1 MALAR
6 QVTEIRAVSDSSGSL
21 NSKYFFIN
29 GITADST
36 KDVGFKITEYY
47 VWIDVSSGGS
57 DPSISG
63 KTGVEVDISTN
74 DSAATVATAVQNA
87 LDGLSDFAGASVS
100 SGVLQVTNANKGA
113 ATEASDVNTN
123 FIITTTTS
131 GVGLLSS
138 NLKFPED
145 TSLYF
150 VRGDHLGLIS
160 SYDSDGSSRTDRKA
174 YQAVDHNIVN
184 GLLIHYYGNPNK
196 VTAITD
202 TPDVD
207 NLFHSAIVD
216 YVKKCL
222 YMDRAGS
229 VSDAGQSQVAMN
241 LMLQHERKYDMAIK
255 KYGTKKRSKTG
266 GTRAVVPASFM

>member
-1 MALAR
+1 MALASQITR
-6 QVTEIRAVSDSSGSL
+6 ITTVADSSGSL
-21 NSKYFFIN
+21 NGKYFFIN
-29 GITADST
+29 GVTADST

-63 KTGVEVDISTN
+63 KTGIEVDISTN
-74 DSAATVATAVQNA
+74 DSDATVATAVKNA
-87 LDGLSDFAGASVS
+87 LDSLDDFTAVI
-100 SGVLQVTNANKGA
+100 SGFVGVTNSNKGA
-113 ATEASDVNTN
+113 VTEASDFNTG
-123 FIITTTTS
+123 FTITTTTS

-150 VRGDHLGLIS
+150 IRGDHLGLIS

-207 NLFHSAIVD
+207 NLYHSAIVD

-222 YMDRAGS
+222 YMDRAGKT
-229 VSDAGQSQVAMN
+229 SDGNRAQMAMN
-241 LMLQHERKYDMAIK
+241 LMMRHERKFDMAIK

-266 GTRAVVPASFM
+266 GTRAVVPASFT

>member
-1 MALAR
+1 MALAS
-6 QVTEIRAVSDSSGSL
+6 QVTKVDAVADSSRSL
-21 NSKYFFIN
+21 NSKYFLIN
-29 GITADST
+29 GVTADST
-36 KDVGFKITEYY
+36 KDVGFKVTEYY
-47 VWIDVSSGGS
+47 VWIDVDNSGS
-57 DPSISG
+57 DPSLSG
-63 KTGVEVDISTN
+63 KTGVEVDISIN
-74 DSAATVATAVQNA
+74 ANASTVASAISSALGA
-87 LDGLSDFAGASVS
+87 LDDFNGSTTGVS
-100 SGVLQVTNANKGA
+100 SASIQNANKGSV
-113 ATEASDVNTN
+113 TEASDVNTG
-123 FIITTTTS
+123 FTITTTTS

-150 VRGDHLGLIS
+150 IRGDHLGLIS

-184 GLLIHYYGNPNK
+184 GLLVHYYGNPDK

-207 NLFHSAIVD
+207 NLYHSAIVD

-222 YMDRAGS
+222 YMDRAGKT
-229 VSDAGQSQVAMN
+229 SDGNRAQIAMN
-241 LMLQHERKYDMAIK
+241 LMMQHERKFDMAIK

-266 GTRAVVPASFM
+266 GTRAVVPASFT

>member
-1 MALAR
+1 MALAS
-6 QVTEIRAVSDSSGSL
+6 QVTKIQAVADSSGSL
-21 NSKYFFIN
+21 NSRYFLIN
-29 GITADST
+29 GITSDST

-47 VWIDVSSGGS
+47 VWIDVNSGGS

-74 DSAATVATAVQNA
+74 ANASTVASAISSTLGA
-87 LDGLSDFAGASVS
+87 LDDFSGSTPTISSASIQNS
-100 SGVLQVTNANKGA
+100 NKGLV
-113 ATEASDVNTN
+113 TEASDVSTG
-123 FIITTTTS
+123 FTITTTTS

-138 NLKFPED
+138 NLKFPEN

-150 VRGDHLGLIS
+150 IRGDHLGLIS

-184 GLLIHYYGNPNK
+184 GLLIHYYGNPDK
-196 VTAITD
+196 VTVITD

-207 NLFHSAIVD
+207 NLYHSAIVD

-222 YMDRAGS
+222 YMDRAGRT
-229 VSDAGQSQVAMN
+229 SDGNRAQIAMN
-241 LMLQHERKYDMAIK
+241 LMSRHERKFDMAIK

-266 GTRAVVPASFM
+266 GTRAVVPASFT